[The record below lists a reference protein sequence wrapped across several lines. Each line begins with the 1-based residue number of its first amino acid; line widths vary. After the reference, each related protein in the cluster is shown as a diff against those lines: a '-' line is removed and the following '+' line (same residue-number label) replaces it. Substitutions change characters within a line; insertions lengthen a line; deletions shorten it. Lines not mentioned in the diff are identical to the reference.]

1 MLDADSFIF
10 LLGAGA
16 SYDAGIPISSKMI
29 TLIESLIIEDEK
41 WKKYRDLYYCVK
53 SGIVNAAGM
62 TGNFSPNIVN
72 VETLVNTME
81 ELLKSYEHPL
91 YPFIGSWI
99 PRLMNVCDN
108 NFDRIRE
115 FKALILD
122 KLCNKW
128 TKCKYPEDYSYYKKF
143 AELQQEYNFPLSIF
157 SLNYDLCLERS
168 VGNEYIQRGFGVNH
182 SWKWENLDE
191 DSNIREPIRLYK
203 LHGSID
209 WEKTDTGDVIESEKV
224 SYEDAAI
231 IFGTSYKLQYID
243 PFLYLVNVFRKKTL
257 LPNTKGIICI
267 GYSFGDEHI
276 NGIISQALNNR
287 NDKKIISVAPIEDES
302 KERERIEKIMGKDI
316 GSNLILVNKKAKNWL
331 ISVSCNEIESYIGG
345 QNLVPF

>member
-1 MLDADSFIF
+1 MVFIGAGMLDSDSFIF

-29 TLIESLIIEDEK
+29 TCIEDLILKDEK
-41 WKKYRDLYYCVK
+41 WGKYRDLYYCIK
-53 SGIVNAAGM
+53 SGIISAAGM

-99 PRLMNVCDN
+99 PRLLDVCEN
-108 NFDRIRE
+108 NFNRIRE
-115 FKALILD
+115 FKILILD
-122 KLCNKW
+122 KLCNEW
-128 TKCKYPEDYSYYKKF
+128 TRCKYPEDYSYYKKF
-143 AELQQEYNFPLSIF
+143 VKLQQEYNFPLSIF
-157 SLNYDLCLERS
+157 SLNYDLCLEKS
-168 VGNEYIQRGFGVNH
+168 ISKEYIQRGFGGDH
-182 SWKWENLDE
+182 RWRWENLDE

-224 SYEDAAI
+224 SYEDVAI

-243 PFLYLVNVFRKKTL
+243 P
-257 LPNTKGIICI
+257 
-267 GYSFGDEHI
+267 
-276 NGIISQALNNR
+276 
-287 NDKKIISVAPIEDES
+287 
-302 KERERIEKIMGKDI
+302 
-316 GSNLILVNKKAKNWL
+316 
-331 ISVSCNEIESYIGG
+331 
-345 QNLVPF
+345 